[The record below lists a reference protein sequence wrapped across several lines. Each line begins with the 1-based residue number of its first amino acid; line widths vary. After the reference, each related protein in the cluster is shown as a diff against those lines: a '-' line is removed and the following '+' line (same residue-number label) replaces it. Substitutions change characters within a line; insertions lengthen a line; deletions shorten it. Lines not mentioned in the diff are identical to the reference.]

1 MFVPVGSTATLVG
14 QAPGVGG
21 FISIL
26 GYLFSLLG
34 LLSCAVVYGLW
45 TLQDWGRSLAYWLYL
60 VSVPLGVIAIFPP
73 LAGQTATAGNTV
85 FQLVGV
91 AIDLFIIV
99 YLTKPQVKEL
109 FAGSTSS
116 SFASLRTGRNLSKHR
131 RVPRD
136 AQPIIPPE
144 LTPKAAQGR

>member
-1 MFVPVGSTATLVG
+1 VADRNKPLGVTLIALYSALAALMLVPVGCTATLVG

-21 FISIL
+21 FTSTL

-73 LAGQTATAGNTV
+73 LAGQTTSAGNTV

-91 AIDLFIIV
+91 AIDLFIVV
-99 YLTKPQVKEL
+99 YLAKPQVKEL
-109 FAGSTSS
+109 FCGSTSS
-116 SFASLRTGRNLSKHR
+116 AFASLENRSERF
-131 RVPRD
+131 
-136 AQPIIPPE
+136 
-144 LTPKAAQGR
+144 